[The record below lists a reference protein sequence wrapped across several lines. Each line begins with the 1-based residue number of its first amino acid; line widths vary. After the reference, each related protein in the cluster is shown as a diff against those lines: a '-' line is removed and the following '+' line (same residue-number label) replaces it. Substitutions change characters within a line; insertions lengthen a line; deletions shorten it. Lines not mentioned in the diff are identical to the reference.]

1 MLSCLIDASEGIKL
15 VNIDISG
22 AFMQSDMDELIYV
35 KLEGTMTE
43 ALIKL
48 EPRLYNK
55 YKTIA

>member
-1 MLSCLIDASEGIKL
+1 
-15 VNIDISG
+15 
-22 AFMQSDMDELIYV
+22 MQSDMDELIYV

-43 ALIKL
+43 ALIKF